1 MKGISE
7 MKKIMAFIL
16 AGIMLLSLCGCR
28 KANGESSVANNAE
41 LTKDDV
47 IEVTIISHPSWP
59 YQENWKVWEYIEEG
73 VGATL
78 DVNAVPSSDYS
89 TKYPLMFAAPD
100 TLPDIAAFDNKP
112 ASDRYALQ
120 GALVAFED
128 MSEHMPN
135 YKNFVDSLSE
145 DEKQTTV
152 NVRKASDG
160 KVYYT
165 PVSGRERSQN
175 VRAWL
180 YRKDIFEK
188 HNLAVPT
195 NFDELYE
202 VCKQLKELYPESYPY
217 CLRQK
222 FTNLDVSGPSWEPYW
237 NIGMYYDYT
246 SEEWKFGAMTDTMK
260 DILEFYRRMIEEELM
275 PSNFYS
281 INAQSWQELITTD
294 RGFIMPEYQTR
305 IDFFN
310 GLARENNPGFELAAM
325 TPPVANQEK
334 GSAMVNK
341 YNVDPYGFVMCN
353 TGNEKRIAN
362 AAKYTDW
369 FYSDE
374 AAMLCGWGKE
384 GETYNII
391 DGKKKFITDESGA
404 QPNTL
409 YGFSTPGSFLR
420 IDATAIEAMETED
433 IAKSREMVL
442 GYTLPYANPT
452 TFLAFT
458 EDEQKIR
465 DELYT
470 QIYAYLEETVMKFL
484 LGQKDISEFDGFRED
499 LRSMGV
505 NELLGVYT
513 AAYDRVK

>member
-1 MKGISE
+1 
-7 MKKIMAFIL
+7 MKKITALIIAVIMVFAL
-16 AGIMLLSLCGCR
+16 CACRENAGINQAAST
-28 KANGESSVANNAE
+28 EP
-41 LTKDDV
+41 LTKEDV

-59 YQENWKVWEYIEEG
+59 YQEKWKVWEYIEEG

-78 DVNAVPSSDYS
+78 DINAVPSSDYS
-89 TKYPLMFAAPD
+89 TKYPLMFAAAD
-100 TLPDIAAFDNKP
+100 TLPDVAAFDNKP
-112 ASDRYALQ
+112 SSDRYALQ
-120 GALVAFED
+120 GALVAFDD
-128 MSEHMPN
+128 MEEYMPN
-135 YKNFVDSLSE
+135 YRSFVSSMTE
-145 DEKQTTV
+145 DELQSIV
-152 NVRKASDG
+152 NTRKASDG
-160 KVYYT
+160 KIYYT

-188 HNLAVPT
+188 HNLSVPT
-195 NFDELYE
+195 TFDELYE
-202 VCKQLKELYPESYPY
+202 VCKQLKVIYPESYPY

-246 SEEWKFGAMTDTMK
+246 VGEWKFGAMTDTMK
-260 DILEFYRRMIEEELM
+260 DVLEFYRKMMEEELM

-310 GLARENNPGFELAAM
+310 GLAKENNPGFELAAM
-325 TPPVANQEK
+325 VPPVANPEK

-341 YNVDPYGFVMCN
+341 YNVDPYGFVICN
-353 TGNEKRIAN
+353 TRDEKRIVN

-374 AAMLCGWGKE
+374 AAQLVGWGKE
-384 GETYNII
+384 GETYNVI
-391 DGKKKFITDESGA
+391 DGKKVFITDENGA

-409 YGFSTPGSFLR
+409 YGFSTPGSFAR
-420 IDATAIEAMETED
+420 IDSTAIEAMETEN
-433 IAKSREMVL
+433 IAKTREIVL
-442 GYTLPYANPT
+442 GYTVPYANPT

-458 EDEQKIR
+458 EEEQKTR

-470 QIYAYLEETVMKFL
+470 QIYAYMEETVMKFL
-484 LGQKDISEFDGFRED
+484 LGQKPISEFDGFRED
-499 LRSMGV
+499 LRSMGI
-505 NELLGVYT
+505 NELLDVYNT
-513 AAYDRVK
+513 AYNRVK